1 MENNEF
7 ERISFDYY
15 TNTSSYVKMI
25 VDMMPV
31 SRVSNEK
38 KAIIK
43 ELYNYYLNHANE
55 ELVKEIIMVSGLFR
69 EKVALSDLNTIAK
82 QVEYIYLNFLDRIV
96 FDSINRNKMFEIMN
110 ECIKVFV
117 GYYDL
122 SNVNIIHD
130 NRDVSIRRR

>member
-82 QVEYIYLNFLDRIV
+82 QVEYIYLNFLDKI
-96 FDSINRNKMFEIMN
+96 FFNSINRNKMFEIMN